1 MSFRKIVSIDK
12 TIDFYNKNAENYCS
26 KTIGIDLTQIYEK
39 FLKYIPKQG
48 AILDLGCG
56 SGRDSLY
63 FLNNGFDVTSMDAS
77 IEMVKLSSK
86 LINQKTIHRKIEDID
101 FKDKFDGIWACASL
115 LHINKNATV
124 DVYNKLLSALKIEG
138 ILYASYKYGTNTMV
152 KEERYFK
159 NYDENSF
166 SEMMKNIQSL
176 EQIEFWTT
184 LDLRQEGNNQKWL
197 NILLKRIQ

>member
-1 MSFRKIVSIDK
+1 MSIDK

-115 LHINKNATV
+115 LHINKNA
-124 DVYNKLLSALKIEG
+124 
-138 ILYASYKYGTNTMV
+138 
-152 KEERYFK
+152 
-159 NYDENSF
+159 
-166 SEMMKNIQSL
+166 
-176 EQIEFWTT
+176 
-184 LDLRQEGNNQKWL
+184 
-197 NILLKRIQ
+197 

>member
-1 MSFRKIVSIDK
+1 MSIDK

-152 KEERYFK
+152 KEERYFN

-166 SEMMKNIQSL
+166 SEMIKNIQSL

>member
-1 MSFRKIVSIDK
+1 MSIDK

-124 DVYNKLLSALKIEG
+124 DVYNKLLSALKISIG
-138 ILYASYKYGTNTMV
+138 SN
-152 KEERYFK
+152 
-159 NYDENSF
+159 
-166 SEMMKNIQSL
+166 
-176 EQIEFWTT
+176 
-184 LDLRQEGNNQKWL
+184 
-197 NILLKRIQ
+197 

>member
-1 MSFRKIVSIDK
+1 MMSIDK

-124 DVYNKLLSALKIEG
+124 DVYNKLLSALKIDG
-138 ILYASYKYGTNTMV
+138 ILYASYKYGTNAMV
-152 KEERYFK
+152 KEGRYFN

-166 SEMMKNIQSL
+166 SEMIKNIKSL
-176 EQIEFWTT
+176 ELIEFWTT

>member
-1 MSFRKIVSIDK
+1 MMSIDK

-63 FLNNGFDVTSMDAS
+63 FLKNGFDVTSMDAS

-152 KEERYFK
+152 KEGRYFN

-166 SEMMKNIQSL
+166 SEMIKNIKSL
-176 EQIEFWTT
+176 ELIEFWTT

>member
-1 MSFRKIVSIDK
+1 MSIDK

-63 FLNNGFDVTSMDAS
+63 FLKNGFDVTSMDAS

-138 ILYASYKYGTNTMV
+138 ILYASYKYGINTMV
-152 KEERYFK
+152 KEERYFN

-166 SEMMKNIQSL
+166 SEMIKNIKSL
-176 EQIEFWTT
+176 ELIEFWTT

>member
-1 MSFRKIVSIDK
+1 MMSIDK

-86 LINQKTIHRKIEDID
+86 LINQKTIHCKIEDID

-124 DVYNKLLSALKIEG
+124 DVYNKLLSALKIDG
-138 ILYASYKYGTNTMV
+138 ILYASYKYGTNAMV
-152 KEERYFK
+152 KEGRYFN

-166 SEMMKNIQSL
+166 SEMIKNIKSL
-176 EQIEFWTT
+176 ELIEFWTT

>member
-1 MSFRKIVSIDK
+1 MMSIDK

-56 SGRDSLY
+56 SGRDSLN

-138 ILYASYKYGTNTMV
+138 ILYASYKYGINTMV
-152 KEERYFK
+152 KEERYFN

-166 SEMMKNIQSL
+166 SEMIKNIKSL
-176 EQIEFWTT
+176 ELIEFWTT

-197 NILLKRIQ
+197 NILLIRIQ

>member
-1 MSFRKIVSIDK
+1 MMSIDK

-152 KEERYFK
+152 KEGRYFN

>member
-1 MSFRKIVSIDK
+1 MSIDK

-56 SGRDSLY
+56 SGRDSLN

-138 ILYASYKYGTNTMV
+138 ILYASYKYGTNTIV
-152 KEERYFK
+152 KEGRYFN

-166 SEMMKNIQSL
+166 SEMIKNIKSL
-176 EQIEFWTT
+176 ELIEFWTT

>member
-1 MSFRKIVSIDK
+1 MMSIDK

-138 ILYASYKYGTNTMV
+138 ILYASYKYGINTMV
-152 KEERYFK
+152 KEERYFN

-166 SEMMKNIQSL
+166 SEMIKNIKSL
-176 EQIEFWTT
+176 ELIEFWTT

>member
-1 MSFRKIVSIDK
+1 MMSIDK

-63 FLNNGFDVTSMDAS
+63 FLKNGFDVTSMDAS

-152 KEERYFK
+152 KEERYFN

-166 SEMMKNIQSL
+166 SEMIKNIKSL
-176 EQIEFWTT
+176 ELIEFWTT

>member
-1 MSFRKIVSIDK
+1 MMSIDK

-138 ILYASYKYGTNTMV
+138 ILYASYKYGINTMV
-152 KEERYFK
+152 KEERYFN

>member
-1 MSFRKIVSIDK
+1 MSIDK

-138 ILYASYKYGTNTMV
+138 ILYASYKYGINTMV
-152 KEERYFK
+152 KEERYFN

>member
-1 MSFRKIVSIDK
+1 MSIDK

-138 ILYASYKYGTNTMV
+138 ILYASYKYGINTMV
-152 KEERYFK
+152 KEERYFN

-166 SEMMKNIQSL
+166 SEMIKNIKSL
-176 EQIEFWTT
+176 ELIEFWTT

>member
-1 MSFRKIVSIDK
+1 MMSIDK

-56 SGRDSLY
+56 SGRDSLN

-152 KEERYFK
+152 KEGRYFN

-166 SEMMKNIQSL
+166 SEMIKNIQSL

>member
-1 MSFRKIVSIDK
+1 MMSIDK

-152 KEERYFK
+152 KEERYFN

-166 SEMMKNIQSL
+166 SEMIKNIKSL
-176 EQIEFWTT
+176 ELIEFWTT

>member
-1 MSFRKIVSIDK
+1 MMSIDK

-124 DVYNKLLSALKIEG
+124 DVYNKLLSALKIDG
-138 ILYASYKYGTNTMV
+138 ILYASYKYGTNAMV
-152 KEERYFK
+152 KEGRYFN

>member
-1 MSFRKIVSIDK
+1 MSIDK

-152 KEERYFK
+152 KEGRYFN

-166 SEMMKNIQSL
+166 SEMIKNIKSL
-176 EQIEFWTT
+176 ELIEFWTT

>member
-1 MSFRKIVSIDK
+1 MMSIDK

-152 KEERYFK
+152 KEGRYFN

-166 SEMMKNIQSL
+166 SEMIKNIKSL
-176 EQIEFWTT
+176 ELIEFWTT